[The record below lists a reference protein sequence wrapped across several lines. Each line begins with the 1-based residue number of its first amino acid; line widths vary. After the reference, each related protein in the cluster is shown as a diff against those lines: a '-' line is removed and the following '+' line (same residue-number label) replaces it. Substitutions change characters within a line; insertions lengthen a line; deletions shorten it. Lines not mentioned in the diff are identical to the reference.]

1 MVIVKING
9 QGQPI
14 EYPVLK
20 TVLQL
25 QAKLGLRVN
34 DALIIRE
41 GELLTPDRR
50 LRPGD
55 AVEVRM
61 VTSRG

>member
-14 EYPVLK
+14 EFPVLK

-25 QAKLGLRVN
+25 QTKLGLRVN